1 MDASSRTPPP
11 AHDDRTAS
19 SWQVTLWAMVGIQFI
34 MTMSFSFL
42 SPIMPLF
49 LPQLGVN
56 TDAGIALW
64 SGILNGSTS
73 FVAAF
78 ASPLWGRLADNYGR
92 KPMLIRSSC
101 AIAVFTAL
109 MGLSL
114 NVWQFF
120 TARALMGVFA
130 GFSSTAM
137 ALVASQA
144 PEQRLGYALGW
155 LSTGQLV
162 GSLVGPVI
170 GGLLADVTGSYRVP
184 FYCTS
189 AITFATVFI
198 VWRGVQERFVPPG
211 RHRRRSGLRGLAM
224 MLGAAGVLPLFFVL
238 FMAQFGTRAVQ
249 PLVTVFV
256 QDLVGMRP
264 DLATLGGVAFSVTGL
279 AGMIAVP
286 LMGRHADEI
295 GYRRVLLICL
305 AGATLTSLPQA
316 FAGSYW
322 VFVVERFGVG
332 LFVGAIVPTANA
344 LIGRMVSRGERGTVY
359 GMTSS
364 ATFLGNSLGPLTGG
378 AIAASFGLRWVFL
391 ITSALLLANLIWVY
405 FNVPEYADTPEE

>member
-1 MDASSRTPPP
+1 MNDAARL
-11 AHDDRTAS
+11 DDKTVTR
-19 SWQVTLWAMVGIQFI
+19 WQVTLWAMVGIQFI

-49 LPQLGVN
+49 LPELGVR

-78 ASPLWGRLADNYGR
+78 TSPLWGRLADNYGR

-101 AIAVFTAL
+101 AIALFTAF
-109 MGLSL
+109 MGASQT
-114 NVWQFF
+114 VWQFF
-120 TARALMGVFA
+120 AARALMGVFA

-170 GGLLADVTGSYRVP
+170 GGLLADATGSYRIP

-189 AITFATVFI
+189 AVTFATVFL
-198 VWRGVQERFVPPG
+198 VWRGVHERFTRPSG
-211 RHRRRSGLRGLAM
+211 HRRRSGLRGLAM
-224 MLGAAGVLPLFFVL
+224 LIGAAGVLPLFFVL

-256 QDLVGMRP
+256 QELVGQRP
-264 DLATLGGVAFSVTGL
+264 DLATLGGLAFSVTGL

-286 LMGRHADEI
+286 LMGKHADEI

-316 FAGSYW
+316 FAGTYW
-322 VFVVERFGVG
+322 LFVVERFGVG
-332 LFVGAIVPTANA
+332 LFIGAIVPTANA
-344 LIGRMVSRGERGTVY
+344 LIGRMVARGERGTVY

-391 ITSALLLANLIWVY
+391 ITSGLLLANLIWVY
-405 FNVPEYADTPEE
+405 LKVPEYADSENR